1 MDLGEEQRVIV
12 VEPEP
17 LPVPEPEP
25 VEPVEAE
32 PDRAPA

>member
-1 MDLGEEQRVIV
+1 VDLGEEQRVIV